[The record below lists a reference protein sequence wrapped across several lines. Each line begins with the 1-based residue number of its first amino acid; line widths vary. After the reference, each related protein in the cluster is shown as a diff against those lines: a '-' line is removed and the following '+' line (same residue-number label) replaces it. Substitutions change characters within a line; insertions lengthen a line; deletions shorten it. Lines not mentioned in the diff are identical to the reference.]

1 MTTQEEFN
9 VEISDFG
16 FEDAEKY
23 FDDLWDYPAV
33 KITEH
38 EESKR
43 KLIEIVEKETLIKEI
58 TPFEAFVLV
67 LKTYLDSFQDFV
79 NFTVFL

>member
-1 MTTQEEFN
+1 MKSSDNEEKTKRSV
-9 VEISDFG
+9 VEESSF
-16 FEDAEKY
+16 
-23 FDDLWDYPAV
+23 V
-33 KITEH
+33 EH

-67 LKTYLDSFQDFV
+67 LKTYLDSFEEREV
-79 NFTVFL
+79 GNEKVG